1 MLALLEKNRKLL
13 GFITFGGLAGLT
25 YAVIMVISVDFLG
38 VSTFIGSVIAFA
50 LAIPVSYFGNRWVT
64 YRSKNMLAPEAI
76 RFIIVQGI
84 NLVLTSGIVHFM
96 VNWFVLPT
104 YIGVI
109 VAFVAA
115 PAISFILFELW
126 VYRQPQDAR
135 IPHKTSSNQVH
146 ADETPS

>member
-1 MLALLEKNRKLL
+1 MLALLKKNRKLL
-13 GFITFGGLAGLT
+13 GFVTFGGLAGLT
-25 YAVIMVISVDFLG
+25 YAVILVISVDILRIP
-38 VSTFIGSVIAFA
+38 TFISSMIAFA

-64 YRSKNMLAPEAI
+64 YRSKNVLASEAI

-96 VNWFVLPT
+96 VKWFALPT

-126 VYRQPQDAR
+126 VYRQHQGAR
-135 IPHKTSSNQVH
+135 LPHKTPSN
-146 ADETPS
+146 